1 MSDPLY
7 ELRQVQVV
15 YAGRRVLEVDR
26 LAIHERETL
35 VVVGPNGAG
44 KSTLLRLLNFLEAPS
59 RGYLLYQG
67 EPVPHPAPLEL
78 RRRVTTLFQ
87 RPALLARTVWE
98 NAAFGLRIR
107 RQVPGDPLRQLLR
120 RLDLEDL
127 ANAPTWTLSGG
138 EAQRV
143 ALARALAV
151 EPQVLLLD
159 EPTANLDPHNLSVV
173 EGMIQALRAERAC
186 TLIVVTHNVFQARRL
201 ADRVAMLHEGRL
213 IEAGQADQFFEG
225 PRDPR
230 AAAFVRG
237 ELVV

>member
-1 MSDPLY
+1 MSGPLY
-7 ELRQVQVV
+7 ELQQVEVV
-15 YAGRRVLEVDR
+15 YADRRVLEVDR

-44 KSTLLRLLNFLEAPS
+44 KSTLLRMLNFLEAPS
-59 RGYLLYQG
+59 RGHIVYRDK
-67 EPVPHPAPLEL
+67 PVPHPAPLEL
-78 RRRVTTLFQ
+78 SRRVTTVFQ

-98 NAAFGLRIR
+98 NAALGLRIR
-107 RQVPGDPLRQLLR
+107 RQVPGEPLRSLMR

-127 ANAPTWTLSGG
+127 ANAPAGTLSGG

-151 EPQVLLLD
+151 EPEVLLLD
-159 EPTANLDPHNLSVV
+159 EPTANLDPYNLSVV
-173 EGMIQALRAERAC
+173 EGMIQELRAERAC

-213 IEAGQADQFFEG
+213 IEAAEASEFFDH